1 MKLKMITPLLLL
13 TGLLLSACA
22 DSDVVDDGNNSNPT
36 DASNSTNN
44 GNNSDSNNPIVSPG
58 GTIITDGAR
67 LLASQCFQCHGT
79 DGRSQTDIDSLAGE
93 SERELIEEMLEMRR
107 DNDND
112 LMTYQAHGYSDAQ
125 IRAIAA
131 YIAGVSGGS
140 GSGDDHDD

>member
-1 MKLKMITPLLLL
+1 MKLNTIYPLLLIAV
-13 TGLLLSACA
+13 TGLLLSGCGSSSSD
-22 DSDVVDDGNNSNPT
+22 DSNTPYT
-36 DASNSTNN
+36 DASDS
-44 GNNSDSNNPIVSPG
+44 GISDSSGNTNPVVSPD
-58 GTIITDGAR
+58 GTIIPDGAR

-131 YIAGVSGGS
+131 YIAAVSGSTGGGS
-140 GSGDDHDD
+140 DDDD